1 MSRWLRKQ
9 VALLAITTGVCVL
22 SATAHAGQNN
32 LSWNDNSDN
41 EQNFNLERKAEAC
54 AGSSAF
60 LPLAAVGSN
69 VVTFTD
75 TAVVEGTTYC
85 YRVNA
90 SNAAGVSAFSNTA
103 AKTVPFTVPLPP
115 SNLR

>member
-1 MSRWLRKQ
+1 MRTLFLTL
-9 VALLAITTGVCVL
+9 ALVLAL
-22 SATAHAGQNN
+22 ATPVWAGQNV

-41 EQNFNLERKAEAC
+41 ELNFNIERKAEAC
-54 AGSSAF
+54 AGPAAF
-60 LPLAAVGSN
+60 VPLAAVGSN

-75 TAVVEGTTYC
+75 TAVVERATYC

-103 AKTVPFTVPLPP
+103 EKTVPPTVPLPP